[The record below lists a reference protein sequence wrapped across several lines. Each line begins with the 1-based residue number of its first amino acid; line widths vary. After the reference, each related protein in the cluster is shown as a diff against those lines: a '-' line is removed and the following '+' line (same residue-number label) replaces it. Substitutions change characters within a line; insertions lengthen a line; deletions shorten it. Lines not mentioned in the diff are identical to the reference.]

1 MDESEAAG
9 IRKRYFEAYPGIR
22 NWQQIQGRK
31 PDTRTVLGRQR
42 TLDGDRYY
50 TARLNSPIQGTGAD
64 GLKLALAKMWES
76 RGDIDAFPVLAIH
89 DEIVVETP
97 AEKAHEVKEWL
108 TTCMVEGMAAFLR
121 EVPVKV
127 EIAVKDSWG

>member
-1 MDESEAAG
+1 MSAVLSGET
-9 IRKRYFEAYPGIR
+9 
-22 NWQQIQGRK
+22 GRK
-31 PDTRTVLGRQR
+31 LV
-42 TLDGDRYY
+42 
-50 TARLNSPIQGTGAD
+50 
-64 GLKLALAKMWES
+64 KMWES
-76 RGDIDAFPVLAIH
+76 RDDADAFPVLAIH
-89 DEIVVETP
+89 DEIVIQTP